1 MGGEYYNGSIDG
13 HQRRRMVMGKNAAE
27 GNRKKGKIAE
37 EIRKRIG
44 RSVLIAYIVVEV
56 IIVIIMGQT
65 VYYNKQAQLT
75 LESESASNSLAGFF
89 EKYERVTQ
97 TLALNPQIQSVL
109 SETKA
114 GDNILSAK
122 AMGDVEKYLVDAAG
136 ADSENVMAVWIADLD
151 ASVITQSDGYTS
163 PDGWDITGRAWY
175 SCIETGKTVLT
186 EPYIDSSTGEI
197 ILSAATPV
205 YDEGGNVLG
214 AAGMDISLDHVTEV
228 LSGYTI
234 GSNGYVW
241 LVSSDGMLIYHPNAE
256 LVQQNIADVNVSANV
271 VNAIMN
277 QTTEFLKYKAD
288 GTTKYGSVQLVGE
301 TGYLV
306 VSNMPFLE
314 YYQML
319 FATIGVLLVIFALG
333 IILVMRS
340 IDKSAYALS
349 KPIAELNET
358 ASRLAEGDL
367 DVELNVMAK
376 NEIGELAESIRATVA
391 RLKEYIAYLKEA
403 SGALDQIADGK
414 LEIHLEQEYVGEFG
428 QLKEALLHISSSMN
442 DVMRNISAS
451 SQTVTSSA
459 GDLAN
464 AAQQLAEGSGTQAA
478 AVEELVATA
487 TSVAEQVEES
497 KKDALQ
503 SAEETQKVTAMM
515 EQSQDKMQEM
525 MEAVQKIHETSK
537 QVVGIIA
544 TIEEIADQTNLLSL
558 NASIEAARA
567 GEAGKGFA
575 VVADEIGKLAQ
586 ESSKAAN
593 MTRELIGVSMEE
605 INKGNQIADHV
616 MDSLKTAVEAVD
628 NVNGMIQKTAG
639 NAADQAQSME
649 QIRVGIEEISQGVQD
664 NSAIAEE
671 SSATSEELAS
681 QATLL
686 NELVQHFEL
695 QP

>member
-1 MGGEYYNGSIDG
+1 M
-13 HQRRRMVMGKNAAE
+13 
-27 GNRKKGKIAE
+27 
-37 EIRKRIG
+37 
-44 RSVLIAYIVVEV
+44 
-56 IIVIIMGQT
+56 
-65 VYYNKQAQLT
+65 
-75 LESESASNSLAGFF
+75 
-89 EKYERVTQ
+89 
-97 TLALNPQIQSVL
+97 
-109 SETKA
+109 
-114 GDNILSAK
+114 
-122 AMGDVEKYLVDAAG
+122 
-136 ADSENVMAVWIADLD
+136 
-151 ASVITQSDGYTS
+151 
-163 PDGWDITGRAWY
+163 
-175 SCIETGKTVLT
+175 
-186 EPYIDSSTGEI
+186 
-197 ILSAATPV
+197 
-205 YDEGGNVLG
+205 
-214 AAGMDISLDHVTEV
+214 
-228 LSGYTI
+228 
-234 GSNGYVW
+234 
-241 LVSSDGMLIYHPNAE
+241 
-256 LVQQNIADVNVSANV
+256 
-271 VNAIMN
+271 
-277 QTTEFLKYKAD
+277 
-288 GTTKYGSVQLVGE
+288 
-301 TGYLV
+301 
-306 VSNMPFLE
+306 
-314 YYQML
+314 
-319 FATIGVLLVIFALG
+319 
-333 IILVMRS
+333 
-340 IDKSAYALS
+340 
-349 KPIAELNET
+349 
-358 ASRLAEGDL
+358 
-367 DVELNVMAK
+367 
-376 NEIGELAESIRATVA
+376 AESIRATVA

-414 LEIHLEQEYVGEFG
+414 LEIHLEQEYVGEFR

-442 DVMRNISAS
+442 DVMKNISAS

-681 QATLL
+681 QATML

>member
-1 MGGEYYNGSIDG
+1 
-13 HQRRRMVMGKNAAE
+13 MGKNAAE

-136 ADSENVMAVWIADLD
+136 TDSENVMAVWIADLD

-163 PDGWDITGRAWY
+163 PGGWDITGRAWY

-228 LSGYTI
+228 LSTYTI

-256 LVQQNIADVNVSANV
+256 LVQQNIADVNVSDNV
-271 VNAIMN
+271 VNAIVN
-277 QTTEFLKYKAD
+277 QSTEFLKYKAD

-306 VSNMPFLE
+306 VSNMPLLE

-319 FATIGVLLVIFALG
+319 FATIGVLLAIFAVG
-333 IILVMRS
+333 IIVVMRS

-376 NEIGELAESIRATVA
+376 NEIGELAESIQATVA

-414 LEIHLEQEYVGEFG
+414 LEIHLEQEYVGEFR

-442 DVMRNISAS
+442 DVMKNISAS

-567 GEAGKGFA
+567 GEAGKGFVNA
-575 VVADEIGKLAQ
+575 AQTGSLRIEKTSSDGKVEGFSFRVTGANGYDQTFKTDKNGEIHIEGLRVGDYTVSEVSDGASANYVLPADKKVTILADKTTVAQMHNELRDTPKTGDD
-586 ESSKAAN
+586 SKPWLWAAL
-593 MTRELIGVSMEE
+593 MGVSAMGAAALGVAAYVGKRKKD
-605 INKGNQIADHV
+605 NH
-616 MDSLKTAVEAVD
+616 TA
-628 NVNGMIQKTAG
+628 K
-639 NAADQAQSME
+639 
-649 QIRVGIEEISQGVQD
+649 
-664 NSAIAEE
+664 
-671 SSATSEELAS
+671 
-681 QATLL
+681 
-686 NELVQHFEL
+686 
-695 QP
+695 

>member
-1 MGGEYYNGSIDG
+1 
-13 HQRRRMVMGKNAAE
+13 MGKNAAE
-27 GNRKKGKIAE
+27 GNKKKGKIAE

-65 VYYNKQAQLT
+65 VYYNKKAQLT
-75 LESESASNSLAGFF
+75 LESESAANRLAGFF
-89 EKYERVTQ
+89 EKYERETQ

-122 AMGDVEKYLVDAAG
+122 AMGYVEKYLVDAAG

-197 ILSAATPV
+197 ILSAATPI

-256 LVQQNIADVNVSANV
+256 LVQQNIADVNVSDNV
-271 VNAIMN
+271 VNAIVN
-277 QTTEFLKYKAD
+277 QSTEFLKYKAD

-319 FATIGVLLVIFALG
+319 FATIGVLLAIFAVG
-333 IILVMRS
+333 IIVVMRS

-376 NEIGELAESIRATVA
+376 NEIGELAESIRATAA

>member
-1 MGGEYYNGSIDG
+1 
-13 HQRRRMVMGKNAAE
+13 MGKNAAE

-65 VYYNKQAQLT
+65 VYYNKKAQLT
-75 LESESASNSLAGFF
+75 LESESAANRLAGFF
-89 EKYERVTQ
+89 EKYERETQ

-256 LVQQNIADVNVSANV
+256 LVQQNIADVNVSDNV

-277 QTTEFLKYKAD
+277 QSTEFLKYKAD
-288 GTTKYGSVQLVGE
+288 GTTKYGFVQLVGE

-319 FATIGVLLVIFALG
+319 FATIGVLLVIFAVG
-333 IILVMRS
+333 IIVVMRS

-391 RLKEYIAYLKEA
+391 RLKEYIVYLKEA

-414 LEIHLEQEYVGEFG
+414 LEIHLEQEYVGEFR
-428 QLKEALLHISSSMN
+428 QLKDALLHISSSMN
-442 DVMRNISAS
+442 DVMKNISIS

-497 KKDALQ
+497 KNDALH
-503 SAEETQKVTAMM
+503 SADETEKVTAMM

-525 MEAVQKIHETSK
+525 MEAVQKIHETSE

-544 TIEEIADQTNLLSL
+544 TIEQIADQTNLLSL

-593 MTRELIGVSMEE
+593 MTRNLISVSMEE
-605 INKGNQIADHV
+605 IDKGNQIADHV
-616 MDSLKTAVEAVD
+616 MDSLKTAVGAVD
-628 NVNGMIQKTAG
+628 KVNTMIRKTAE

>member
-1 MGGEYYNGSIDG
+1 MGGWYYNGSIDG
-13 HQRRRMVMGKNAAE
+13 HKRRRMVMGKNAAE

-65 VYYNKQAQLT
+65 VYYNKKAQLT
-75 LESESASNSLAGFF
+75 LESESAANRLAGFF
-89 EKYERVTQ
+89 EKYERETQ

-256 LVQQNIADVNVSANV
+256 LVQQNIADVNVSDNV

-277 QTTEFLKYKAD
+277 QSTEFLKYKAD

-306 VSNMPFLE
+306 FSNMPFLE

-319 FATIGVLLVIFALG
+319 FATIGVLLVIFAVG
-333 IILVMRS
+333 IIVVMRS

-367 DVELNVMAK
+367 DVELNVTAK

-414 LEIHLEQEYVGEFG
+414 LEIHLEQEYVGEFR

-442 DVMRNISAS
+442 DVMKNISAS

-464 AAQQLAEGSGTQAA
+464 AAQQRAEGSGTQAA

>member
-1 MGGEYYNGSIDG
+1 
-13 HQRRRMVMGKNAAE
+13 MGKNAAE

-333 IILVMRS
+333 ISLVMRS

-367 DVELNVMAK
+367 DVELNVTAE
-376 NEIGELAESIRATVA
+376 NEIGELAESIGATVA

-414 LEIHLEQEYVGEFG
+414 LEIHLEQEYVGEFR

-442 DVMRNISAS
+442 DVMKNISAS

-464 AAQQLAEGSGTQAA
+464 AAQQLAEGSSTQAA

-616 MDSLKTAVEAVD
+616 MDSLKTAVDAVD

>member
-1 MGGEYYNGSIDG
+1 ME
-13 HQRRRMVMGKNAAE
+13 KNAAE

-65 VYYNKQAQLT
+65 VYYNKKAQLT
-75 LESESASNSLAGFF
+75 LESESAANRLAGFF
-89 EKYERVTQ
+89 EKYERETQ

-256 LVQQNIADVNVSANV
+256 LVQQNIADVNVSDNV

-277 QTTEFLKYKAD
+277 QSTEFLKYKAD
-288 GTTKYGSVQLVGE
+288 GTTKYGFVQLVGE

-319 FATIGVLLVIFALG
+319 FATIGVLLVIFAVG
-333 IILVMRS
+333 IIVVMRS

-414 LEIHLEQEYVGEFG
+414 LEIHLEQEYVGEFR
-428 QLKEALLHISSSMN
+428 QLKDALLHISSSMN
-442 DVMRNISAS
+442 DVMKNISVS

-497 KKDALQ
+497 KNDALH
-503 SAEETQKVTAMM
+503 SADETEKVTAMM

-525 MEAVQKIHETSK
+525 MEAVQKIHETSE

-544 TIEEIADQTNLLSL
+544 TIEQIADQTNLLSL

-593 MTRELIGVSMEE
+593 MTRNLISVSMEE
-605 INKGNQIADHV
+605 IDKGNQIADHV
-616 MDSLKTAVEAVD
+616 MDSLKTAVGAVD
-628 NVNGMIQKTAG
+628 KVNTMIRKTAE

>member
-1 MGGEYYNGSIDG
+1 ME
-13 HQRRRMVMGKNAAE
+13 KNAAE

-65 VYYNKQAQLT
+65 VYYNKKAQLT
-75 LESESASNSLAGFF
+75 LESESAANRLAGFF
-89 EKYERVTQ
+89 EKYERETQ

-151 ASVITQSDGYTS
+151 ASVITQSDGYIS

-256 LVQQNIADVNVSANV
+256 LVQQNIADVNVSDNV

-277 QTTEFLKYKAD
+277 QSTEFLKYKAD
-288 GTTKYGSVQLVGE
+288 GTTKYGFVQLVGE

-306 VSNMPFLE
+306 ISNMPFLE

-319 FATIGVLLVIFALG
+319 FATIGVLLVIFAVG
-333 IILVMRS
+333 IIVVMRS

-414 LEIHLEQEYVGEFG
+414 LEIHLEQEYVGEFR
-428 QLKEALLHISSSMN
+428 QLKDALLHISSSMN
-442 DVMRNISAS
+442 DVMKNISVS

-497 KKDALQ
+497 KNDALH
-503 SAEETQKVTAMM
+503 SADETEKVTAMM

-525 MEAVQKIHETSK
+525 MEAVQKIHETSE

-544 TIEEIADQTNLLSL
+544 TIEQIADQTNLLSL

-593 MTRELIGVSMEE
+593 MTRNLISVSMEE
-605 INKGNQIADHV
+605 IDKGNQIADHV
-616 MDSLKTAVEAVD
+616 MDSLKTAVGAVD
-628 NVNGMIQKTAG
+628 KVNTMIRKTAE

-664 NSAIAEE
+664 DSAIAEE

>member
-1 MGGEYYNGSIDG
+1 
-13 HQRRRMVMGKNAAE
+13 MGKNAAE

-65 VYYNKQAQLT
+65 VYYNKKAQLT
-75 LESESASNSLAGFF
+75 LESESAANRLAGFF
-89 EKYERVTQ
+89 EKYERETQ

-256 LVQQNIADVNVSANV
+256 LVQQNIADVNVSDNV

-277 QTTEFLKYKAD
+277 QSTEFLKYKAD

-306 VSNMPFLE
+306 FSNMPFLE

-319 FATIGVLLVIFALG
+319 FATIGVLLVIFAVG
-333 IILVMRS
+333 IIVVMRS

-367 DVELNVMAK
+367 DVELNVTAK

-414 LEIHLEQEYVGEFG
+414 LEIHLEQEYVGEFR

-442 DVMRNISAS
+442 DVMKNISAS

-605 INKGNQIADHV
+605 INKGTQIADHV

-681 QATLL
+681 QATML

>member
-1 MGGEYYNGSIDG
+1 
-13 HQRRRMVMGKNAAE
+13 MGKNAAE

-65 VYYNKQAQLT
+65 VYYNKKAQLT
-75 LESESASNSLAGFF
+75 LESESAANRLAGFF
-89 EKYERVTQ
+89 EKYERETQ

-256 LVQQNIADVNVSANV
+256 LVQQNIADVNVSDNV

-277 QTTEFLKYKAD
+277 QSIEFLKYKAD
-288 GTTKYGSVQLVGE
+288 GTTKYGFVQLVGE

-319 FATIGVLLVIFALG
+319 FATIGVLLVIFAVG
-333 IILVMRS
+333 IIVVMRS

-414 LEIHLEQEYVGEFG
+414 LEIHLEQEYVGEFR
-428 QLKEALLHISSSMN
+428 QLKDALLHISSSMN
-442 DVMRNISAS
+442 DVMKNISAS

-497 KKDALQ
+497 KNDALH
-503 SAEETQKVTAMM
+503 SADETEKVTAMM

-525 MEAVQKIHETSK
+525 MEAVQKIHETSE

-544 TIEEIADQTNLLSL
+544 TIEQIADQTNLLSL

-593 MTRELIGVSMEE
+593 MTRNLISVSMEE
-605 INKGNQIADHV
+605 IDKGNQIADHV
-616 MDSLKTAVEAVD
+616 MDSLKTAVGAVD
-628 NVNGMIQKTAG
+628 KVNTMIRKTAE

>member
-1 MGGEYYNGSIDG
+1 
-13 HQRRRMVMGKNAAE
+13 MGKNAAE

-65 VYYNKQAQLT
+65 VYYNKKAQLT
-75 LESESASNSLAGFF
+75 LESESAANRLAGFF
-89 EKYERVTQ
+89 EKYERETQ

-122 AMGDVEKYLVDAAG
+122 AMGYVEKYLVDAAG

-197 ILSAATPV
+197 ILSAATPI

-256 LVQQNIADVNVSANV
+256 LVQQNITDVNVSDNV
-271 VNAIMN
+271 VNAIVN
-277 QTTEFLKYKAD
+277 QSTEFLKYKAD

-306 VSNMPFLE
+306 VSNIPFLE

-319 FATIGVLLVIFALG
+319 FATIGVLLAIFAVG
-333 IILVMRS
+333 IIVVMRS

-414 LEIHLEQEYVGEFG
+414 LEIHLEQEYVGEFR

-442 DVMRNISAS
+442 DVMKNISAS

>member
-1 MGGEYYNGSIDG
+1 
-13 HQRRRMVMGKNAAE
+13 MGKNAAE
-27 GNRKKGKIAE
+27 GNKKKGKIAE

-65 VYYNKQAQLT
+65 VYYNKKAQLT
-75 LESESASNSLAGFF
+75 LESESAANRLAGFF
-89 EKYERVTQ
+89 EKYERETQ

-122 AMGDVEKYLVDAAG
+122 AMGYVEKYLVDAAG

-197 ILSAATPV
+197 ILSAATPI

-256 LVQQNIADVNVSANV
+256 LVQQNIADVNVSDNV
-271 VNAIMN
+271 VNAIVN
-277 QTTEFLKYKAD
+277 QSTEFLKYKAD

-319 FATIGVLLVIFALG
+319 FATIGVLLAIFAVG
-333 IILVMRS
+333 IIVVMRS

-391 RLKEYIAYLKEA
+391 RRKEYIAYLKEA

>member
-1 MGGEYYNGSIDG
+1 
-13 HQRRRMVMGKNAAE
+13 MGKNAAE

-175 SCIETGKTVLT
+175 SCIETGKTALT

-367 DVELNVMAK
+367 DVELNVTAE
-376 NEIGELAESIRATVA
+376 NEIGELAESIGATVA

-414 LEIHLEQEYVGEFG
+414 LEIHLEQEYVGEFR

-442 DVMRNISAS
+442 DVMKNISAS

-459 GDLAN
+459 GDQAN
-464 AAQQLAEGSGTQAA
+464 AAQQLAEGSSTQAA

-616 MDSLKTAVEAVD
+616 MDSLKTAVDAVD

>member
-1 MGGEYYNGSIDG
+1 
-13 HQRRRMVMGKNAAE
+13 MGKNAAE

-65 VYYNKQAQLT
+65 VYYNKKAQLT
-75 LESESASNSLAGFF
+75 LESESAANRLAGFF
-89 EKYERVTQ
+89 EKYERETQ

-122 AMGDVEKYLVDAAG
+122 AMGYGEKYLVDAAG

-197 ILSAATPV
+197 ILSAATPI

-256 LVQQNIADVNVSANV
+256 LVQQNIADVNVSDNV
-271 VNAIMN
+271 VNAIVN
-277 QTTEFLKYKAD
+277 QSTEFLKYKAD

-319 FATIGVLLVIFALG
+319 FATIGVLLAIFAVG
-333 IILVMRS
+333 IIVVMRS

-525 MEAVQKIHETSK
+525 MKAVQKIHETSK

>member
-1 MGGEYYNGSIDG
+1 
-13 HQRRRMVMGKNAAE
+13 MGKNAAE

-197 ILSAATPV
+197 ILSAATL

-367 DVELNVMAK
+367 DVELNVTAE
-376 NEIGELAESIRATVA
+376 NEIGELAESIGATVA

-414 LEIHLEQEYVGEFG
+414 LEIHLEQEYVGEFR

-442 DVMRNISAS
+442 DVMKNISAS

-464 AAQQLAEGSGTQAA
+464 AAQQLAEGSSTQAA

-616 MDSLKTAVEAVD
+616 MDSLKTAVDAVD

>member
-1 MGGEYYNGSIDG
+1 
-13 HQRRRMVMGKNAAE
+13 MGKNAAE

-65 VYYNKQAQLT
+65 VYYNKKAQLT
-75 LESESASNSLAGFF
+75 LESESAANRLAGFF
-89 EKYERVTQ
+89 EKYERETQ

-122 AMGDVEKYLVDAAG
+122 AMGYVEKYLVDAAG

-197 ILSAATPV
+197 ILSAATPI

-256 LVQQNIADVNVSANV
+256 LVQQNITDVNVSDNV
-271 VNAIMN
+271 VNAIVN
-277 QTTEFLKYKAD
+277 QSTEFLKYKAD

-319 FATIGVLLVIFALG
+319 FATIGVLLAIFAVG
-333 IILVMRS
+333 IIVVMRS

-414 LEIHLEQEYVGEFG
+414 LEIHLEQEYVGEFR

-442 DVMRNISAS
+442 DVMKNISAS

>member
-1 MGGEYYNGSIDG
+1 
-13 HQRRRMVMGKNAAE
+13 MGKNAAE

-65 VYYNKQAQLT
+65 VYYNKKAQLT
-75 LESESASNSLAGFF
+75 LESESAANRLAGFF
-89 EKYERVTQ
+89 EKYERETQ

-122 AMGDVEKYLVDAAG
+122 AMGYVEKYLVDAAG

-197 ILSAATPV
+197 ILSAATPI

-256 LVQQNIADVNVSANV
+256 LVQQNITDVNVSDNV
-271 VNAIMN
+271 VNAIVN
-277 QTTEFLKYKAD
+277 QSTEFLKYKAD

-319 FATIGVLLVIFALG
+319 FATIGVLLAISAVG
-333 IILVMRS
+333 IIVVMRS

-414 LEIHLEQEYVGEFG
+414 LEIHLEQEYVGEFR

-442 DVMRNISAS
+442 DVMKNISAS

>member
-1 MGGEYYNGSIDG
+1 
-13 HQRRRMVMGKNAAE
+13 MGKNAAE

-367 DVELNVMAK
+367 DVELNVTAE
-376 NEIGELAESIRATVA
+376 NEIGELAESIGATVA

-414 LEIHLEQEYVGEFG
+414 LEIHLEQEYVGEFR

-442 DVMRNISAS
+442 DVMKNISAS

-464 AAQQLAEGSGTQAA
+464 AAQQLAEGSSTQAA

-616 MDSLKTAVEAVD
+616 MDSLKTAVDAVD

-671 SSATSEELAS
+671 SSATSGAKL
-681 QATLL
+681 
-686 NELVQHFEL
+686 
-695 QP
+695 P

>member
-1 MGGEYYNGSIDG
+1 
-13 HQRRRMVMGKNAAE
+13 MGKNAAE

-89 EKYERVTQ
+89 EKYESVTQ

-109 SETKA
+109 AETKA
-114 GDNILSAK
+114 GDDILSAK

-136 ADSENVMAVWIADLD
+136 ADKENVMAVWIADLD

-163 PDGWDITGRAWY
+163 SDGWDITGRAWY
-175 SCIETGKTVLT
+175 PCIETGKTVLT
-186 EPYIDSSTGEI
+186 EPYTDSSTGQF

-205 YDEGGNVLG
+205 YDEDGNVLG

-228 LSGYTI
+228 LSTYTI
-234 GSNGYVW
+234 GSSGYVW
-241 LVSSDGMLIYHPNAE
+241 LVSSNGMLIYHPNAE
-256 LVQQNIADVNVSANV
+256 MVQKNIADVNVSANV

-288 GTTKYGSVQLVGE
+288 GTTKYGSVQLVGD

-367 DVELNVMAK
+367 DVELNVTAE
-376 NEIGELAESIRATVA
+376 NEIGELAESIGATVA

-403 SGALDQIADGK
+403 SGALDRIADGK
-414 LEIHLEQEYVGEFG
+414 LEIHLEQEYVGEFR

-442 DVMRNISAS
+442 DVMKNISAS

-487 TSVAEQVEES
+487 TSVA
-497 KKDALQ
+497 
-503 SAEETQKVTAMM
+503 
-515 EQSQDKMQEM
+515 
-525 MEAVQKIHETSK
+525 
-537 QVVGIIA
+537 
-544 TIEEIADQTNLLSL
+544 
-558 NASIEAARA
+558 
-567 GEAGKGFA
+567 
-575 VVADEIGKLAQ
+575 
-586 ESSKAAN
+586 
-593 MTRELIGVSMEE
+593 
-605 INKGNQIADHV
+605 
-616 MDSLKTAVEAVD
+616 
-628 NVNGMIQKTAG
+628 
-639 NAADQAQSME
+639 
-649 QIRVGIEEISQGVQD
+649 
-664 NSAIAEE
+664 
-671 SSATSEELAS
+671 
-681 QATLL
+681 
-686 NELVQHFEL
+686 
-695 QP
+695 

>member
-1 MGGEYYNGSIDG
+1 
-13 HQRRRMVMGKNAAE
+13 MGKNAAE

-65 VYYNKQAQLT
+65 VYYNKKAQLT
-75 LESESASNSLAGFF
+75 LESESAANRLAGFF
-89 EKYERVTQ
+89 EKYERETQ

-151 ASVITQSDGYTS
+151 ASVITQSDGYTF

-228 LSGYTI
+228 LSTYTI

-256 LVQQNIADVNVSANV
+256 LVQQNIADVNVSDNV
-271 VNAIMN
+271 VNAIVN
-277 QTTEFLKYKAD
+277 QSTEFLKYKAD

-306 VSNMPFLE
+306 VSNMPLLE

-319 FATIGVLLVIFALG
+319 FATIGVLLAIFAVG
-333 IILVMRS
+333 IIVVMRS

-376 NEIGELAESIRATVA
+376 NEIGELAESIQATVA

-414 LEIHLEQEYVGEFG
+414 LEIHLEQEYVGEFR

-442 DVMRNISAS
+442 DVMKNISAS

>member
-1 MGGEYYNGSIDG
+1 
-13 HQRRRMVMGKNAAE
+13 MGKNAAE

-367 DVELNVMAK
+367 DVELNVTAE
-376 NEIGELAESIRATVA
+376 NEIGELAESIGATVA

-414 LEIHLEQEYVGEFG
+414 LEIHLEQEYVGEFR

-442 DVMRNISAS
+442 DVMKNISAS

-464 AAQQLAEGSGTQAA
+464 AAQQLAEGSSTQAA
-478 AVEELVATA
+478 AVEERVATA

-616 MDSLKTAVEAVD
+616 MDSLKTAVDAVD

>member
-1 MGGEYYNGSIDG
+1 
-13 HQRRRMVMGKNAAE
+13 MGKNAAE

-358 ASRLAEGDL
+358 ASRLAEEDL
-367 DVELNVMAK
+367 DVELNVTAE
-376 NEIGELAESIRATVA
+376 NEIGELAESIGATVA

-414 LEIHLEQEYVGEFG
+414 LEIHLEQEYVGEFR

-442 DVMRNISAS
+442 DVMKNISAS

-464 AAQQLAEGSGTQAA
+464 AAQQLAEGSSTQAA

-616 MDSLKTAVEAVD
+616 MDSLKTAVDAVD

>member
-1 MGGEYYNGSIDG
+1 
-13 HQRRRMVMGKNAAE
+13 MGKNAAE

-367 DVELNVMAK
+367 DVELNVTAE
-376 NEIGELAESIRATVA
+376 NEIGELAESIGATVA

-414 LEIHLEQEYVGEFG
+414 LEIHLEQEYVGEFR

-442 DVMRNISAS
+442 DVMKNISAS
-451 SQTVTSSA
+451 SQTVTFSA

-464 AAQQLAEGSGTQAA
+464 AAQQLAEGSSTQAA

-616 MDSLKTAVEAVD
+616 MDSLKTAVDAVD

>member
-1 MGGEYYNGSIDG
+1 
-13 HQRRRMVMGKNAAE
+13 MGKNAAE

-65 VYYNKQAQLT
+65 VYYNKKAQLT
-75 LESESASNSLAGFF
+75 LESESAANRLAGFF
-89 EKYERVTQ
+89 EKYERETQ

-122 AMGDVEKYLVDAAG
+122 AMGYVEKYLVDAAG

-197 ILSAATPV
+197 ILSAATPI

-256 LVQQNIADVNVSANV
+256 LVQQNITDVNVSDNV
-271 VNAIMN
+271 VNAIVN
-277 QTTEFLKYKAD
+277 QSTEFLKYKAD

-319 FATIGVLLVIFALG
+319 FATIGVLLAIFAVG
-333 IILVMRS
+333 IIVVMRS

-414 LEIHLEQEYVGEFG
+414 LEIHLEQEYVGEFR

-442 DVMRNISAS
+442 DVMKNISAS

-616 MDSLKTAVEAVD
+616 MDSLKTAVDAVD

>member
-1 MGGEYYNGSIDG
+1 M
-13 HQRRRMVMGKNAAE
+13 
-27 GNRKKGKIAE
+27 
-37 EIRKRIG
+37 
-44 RSVLIAYIVVEV
+44 LIAYIVVEV

-65 VYYNKQAQLT
+65 VYYNKKAQLT
-75 LESESASNSLAGFF
+75 LESESAANRLAGFF
-89 EKYERVTQ
+89 EKYEKETQ

-136 ADSENVMAVWIADLD
+136 TDSENVMAVWIADLD

-163 PDGWDITGRAWY
+163 PGGWDITGRAWY

-228 LSGYTI
+228 LSTYTI

-256 LVQQNIADVNVSANV
+256 LVQQNIADVNVSDNV
-271 VNAIMN
+271 VNAIVN
-277 QTTEFLKYKAD
+277 QSTEFLKYKAD

-319 FATIGVLLVIFALG
+319 FATIGVLLVIFAVG
-333 IILVMRS
+333 IIVVMRS

-367 DVELNVMAK
+367 DVELNVTAE
-376 NEIGELAESIRATVA
+376 NEIGELAESIGATVA

-414 LEIHLEQEYVGEFG
+414 LEIHLEQEYVGEFR

-442 DVMRNISAS
+442 DVMKNISAS